1 MALSSED
8 IQKIVNRFA
17 AKRKGW
23 EQMTQS
29 TPLNPITKQRASTQ
43 YPEYW
48 SGYNYAA
55 KMYDSILPHSRSDV
69 YPEHLLSVRA
79 HNQTDAQALYI
90 KANYKAYESE
100 DKAREASLRL
110 KFQVSESVRQIV
122 FPNILQPSEES

>member
-29 TPLNPITKQRASTQ
+29 TPLNPITKQRAGSQ

-79 HNQTDAQALYI
+79 PNQTDAQAQYI
-90 KANYKAYESE
+90 KANYKATTLS
-100 DKAREASLRL
+100 
-110 KFQVSESVRQIV
+110 VSAVTSHRRIANGQSHRQGRQAA
-122 FPNILQPSEES
+122 PELSRP